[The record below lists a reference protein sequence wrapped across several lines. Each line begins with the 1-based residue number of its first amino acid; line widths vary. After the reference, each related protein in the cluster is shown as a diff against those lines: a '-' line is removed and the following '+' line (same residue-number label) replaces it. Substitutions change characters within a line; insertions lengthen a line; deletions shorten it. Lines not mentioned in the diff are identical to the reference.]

1 MDRRKFLEGLA
12 CSALAAPFW
21 ANRARAGVGDYSR
34 LPAPDPAR
42 RAVYLIP
49 GYRQADIFM
58 NGRPARQQRKLMANI
73 PRDYRANLTLV
84 TKIDEATGAVART
97 FLPVRGHDI
106 AVAGDNRRAV
116 FVAQDGPT
124 LVSFDIDTLEI
135 DVFHEYDTE
144 TRGGGHGVY
153 FNGDAEI
160 AICERK
166 PYAPYAGDPAAH
178 FGWLTI
184 RDSKTL
190 QELARYDC
198 RGVAPHEVNIM
209 ADGAHLAISSYGSTL
224 WPEGAQGPHRYV
236 VEPSIVIMEL
246 ASGKVLDK
254 LTVERPASEY
264 RHLAGYA
271 RDRIFVMQNA
281 ATAFSRVRAEF
292 ADRDEP
298 VEFDFLGDSAGEK
311 AQPVIH
317 AKFGETATET
327 TFLQSEKSS
336 DMVRGQSII
345 YDPAHDEVLATYT
358 TSQTVVVFDGAT
370 GTFKKAL
377 RTDLHGLELP
387 RGIVLHPDGIH
398 YAVAGERRGVYL
410 FRRGTHELVR
420 DRCFYEATFGHAH
433 ISVA

>member
-12 CSALAAPFW
+12 CGALAAPLG
-21 ANRARAGVGDYSR
+21 ANAARAGVGDYSR

-42 RAVYLIP
+42 RAIYLIP
-49 GYRQADIFM
+49 GYRQADIFV

-73 PRDYRANLTLV
+73 PRGYRANLTLV

-106 AVAGDNRRAV
+106 AVAGDSRRAV

-124 LVSFDIDTLEI
+124 LVSFDIDALEL
-135 DVFHEYDTE
+135 DVFHEYDAE

-153 FNGDAEI
+153 FNDDAQI
-160 AICERK
+160 AVCERR
-166 PYAPYAGDPAAH
+166 PYAPYSGDPAAH

-184 RDSKTL
+184 RDSGTL

-198 RGVAPHEVNIM
+198 QGVAPHEVNIM

-264 RHLAGYA
+264 RHLAA
-271 RDRIFVMQNA
+271 FSRDRTFVMQNA

-292 ADRDEP
+292 ADRNEP
-298 VEFDFLGDSAGEK
+298 IAFDFLGDAAGEK
-311 AQPVIH
+311 SQPILH
-317 AKFGETATET
+317 APPGDGASFAE
-327 TFLQSEKSS
+327 LLSEKSS

-345 YDPAHDEVLATYT
+345 YDPVHDEVLATYT
-358 TSQTVVVFDGAT
+358 TSQTVVIFDGAT
-370 GTFKKAL
+370 GAFKKAL

-398 YAVAGERRGVYL
+398 YAVAGERRGVCL
-410 FRRGTHELVR
+410 FQRGEHEIVR
-420 DRCFYEATFGHAH
+420 DRCFYPATFGHAH